1 MHHNSP
7 DMSSMFPFAREHR
20 YFEDYLPGHVYDCGH
35 VSVSEADIIE
45 FALRYDPQPMHIDRE
60 AARTSRFGG
69 LVASG
74 WHTTALVMRLYVD
87 HYLSSVASLA
97 SPGVDEL
104 RWPNPV
110 RPGDTLQARVFVLES
125 IPSRKRPDR
134 GVVRARLEAQ
144 NQDAQLVLSAITMSI
159 LGKRNT
165 S

>member
-1 MHHNSP
+1 
-7 DMSSMFPFAREHR
+7 MSSVFPFPREHR
-20 YFEDYLPGHVYDCGH
+20 YFEDYLPGHIHECGE
-35 VSVSEADIIE
+35 VTVSEAEIVE
-45 FALRYDPQPMHIDRE
+45 FARRYDPQPMHIDPK
-60 AARTSRFGG
+60 AAAMGRFAG

-110 RPGDTLQARVFVLES
+110 RPDDTLHARVFVLES

-134 GVVRARLEAQ
+134 GVVRARIEAQ
-144 NQDAQLVLSAITMSI
+144 NQDGQLVLSAITMSI

-165 S
+165 A

>member
-1 MHHNSP
+1 
-7 DMSSMFPFAREHR
+7 MSSVFPFPREHR
-20 YFEDYLPGHVYDCGH
+20 YFEDYLPGHVHICGE
-35 VSVSEADIIE
+35 VTVSEAEIVE

-60 AARTSRFGG
+60 AARISRFGG

-104 RWPNPV
+104 RWPSPV
-110 RPGDTLQARVFVLES
+110 RPGDTLHARVFVLES

-134 GVVRARLEAQ
+134 GVVRARIEAR
-144 NQDAQLVLSAITMSI
+144 NQDGELVLSAIVMSI
-159 LGKRNT
+159 LGKRDT